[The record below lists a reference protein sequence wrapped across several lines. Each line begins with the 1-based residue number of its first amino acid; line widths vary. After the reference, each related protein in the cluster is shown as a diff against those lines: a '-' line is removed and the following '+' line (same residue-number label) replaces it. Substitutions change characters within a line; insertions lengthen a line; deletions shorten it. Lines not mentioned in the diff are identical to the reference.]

1 MITHETNLDMVPGG
15 NSGDTGSKVTLYVNQ
30 DDEDFILK
38 FKLLARTGTLT
49 LEENTTASIQGTKS
63 DNTTFTGDATLD
75 VESQTVTVQGSK
87 DMTNV
92 DGKGQFELCLT
103 HAGKKLHSANFTI
116 QVEKKPVPK
125 TSGA

>member
-1 MITHETNLDMVPGG
+1 MITYETALDMVPGG
-15 NSGDTGSKVTLYVNQ
+15 NSGDTGSKVTLYLNQ

-38 FKLLARTGTLT
+38 FNLLARTGTLT
-49 LEENTTASIQGTKS
+49 IENGTTASIQGTKN
-63 DNTTFTGDATLD
+63 DNTTFEGSATLD
-75 VESQTVTVQGSK
+75 VESKTVTVQGSR

-103 HAGKKLHSANFTI
+103 HASKKLHSANFTI